1 MSHNRQ
7 QGVIVYL
14 SLYTHTHTHTYAQQ
28 QQPLLNGPQA
38 DGHSIA
44 ERERAVAAGR
54 SQPPVLL
61 FFIRS
66 LLGSLSL
73 LYFVC
78 VCVLIRGTRIQ
89 KGRTQPLNCGGLFSS
104 SSSLLGFETSA
115 GPIRKRKK
123 DDQGFFFSFFFL
135 PVWRYRGPGLVHV
148 QKKKKTI
155 RWRRLSWSLSRLFEC
170 NQLGLAP
177 SLSVQLLSFLIS
189 SGATPSLSLYS
200 TWFSLWQLLM
210 AWRHSE
216 KISRNIY
223 LPTTTYLL
231 WLFFYV
237 RLFKTIINEACSQYR
252 LSLFSRLLFQ
262 LSI

>member
-1 MSHNRQ
+1 M
-7 QGVIVYL
+7 
-14 SLYTHTHTHTYAQQ
+14 
-28 QQPLLNGPQA
+28 
-38 DGHSIA
+38 
-44 ERERAVAAGR
+44 AAGR

-123 DDQGFFFSFFFL
+123 DEQGFFFSFFFL

-148 QKKKKTI
+148 QKKKK
-155 RWRRLSWSLSRLFEC
+155 LYDGADC
-170 NQLGLAP
+170 LGLSLV
-177 SLSVQLLSFLIS
+177 SLSVIS
-189 SGATPSLSLYS
+189 WGWPL
-200 TWFSLWQLLM
+200 
-210 AWRHSE
+210 
-216 KISRNIY
+216 
-223 LPTTTYLL
+223 
-231 WLFFYV
+231 
-237 RLFKTIINEACSQYR
+237 
-252 LSLFSRLLFQ
+252 LSLFSSYLFLFRLARPPVS
-262 LSI
+262 LSTPPGSLSGSSWWLGATAKRYRGIYTSLLLLTYYGSSSMCAFLKR